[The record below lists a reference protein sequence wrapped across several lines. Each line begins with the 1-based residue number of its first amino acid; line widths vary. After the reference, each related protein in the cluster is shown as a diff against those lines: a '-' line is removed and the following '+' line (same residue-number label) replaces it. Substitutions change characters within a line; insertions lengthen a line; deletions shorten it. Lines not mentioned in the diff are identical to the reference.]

1 MQLIQKVGILLFA
14 IYFVMMIDCRFVVIF
29 FFDIFCSFFLYPCYF
44 LCVRSSVVEA
54 IIARLSL
61 ETGPHFGNRGT
72 DSNDDHSDSHGHG
85 AWTDSGEEEDGLLKS
100 PEHFD
105 DDDDES

>member
-1 MQLIQKVGILLFA
+1 MVVCRYLFL
-14 IYFVMMIDCRFVVIF
+14 YFGETLFNH
-29 FFDIFCSFFLYPCYF
+29 SFFSML

>member
-1 MQLIQKVGILLFA
+1 M
-14 IYFVMMIDCRFVVIF
+14 
-29 FFDIFCSFFLYPCYF
+29 
-44 LCVRSSVVEA
+44 VEA

-72 DSNDDHSDSHGHG
+72 DSSNDDHSDGHGHG
-85 AWTDSGEEEDGLLKS
+85 AWTDSGEEEDGLLK

-105 DDDDES
+105 DDEDES